1 MLCRRNKDGSIA
13 TQSNRIR
20 ILQQMGKQLH
30 QLGFRNMRATSLKEK
45 HIQSLVDKW
54 KSEELSAG
62 TIKNRMANL
71 RWWAEKVGKRN
82 VVARDNSHY
91 GIEERKYVS
100 EISKAKTLD
109 KEKLSSIKDPY
120 LKISLELQREF
131 GLRRE
136 ECMKFQPTYADKGN
150 YIQLKAS
157 WTKGGRARVVPIT
170 RESQRE
176 VLDRAHK
183 LSGRGSMIPAN
194 RTYIQQLR
202 IYEKQ
207 TGNIGLSK
215 MHGLRH
221 EYAQSRYKELTG
233 WDAPVVGGPTSK
245 QMTTEQKLKDKS
257 VRLLISEELGHS
269 REQITTVYLG
279 R

>member
-1 MLCRRNKDGSIA
+1 
-13 TQSNRIR
+13 
-20 ILQQMGKQLH
+20 
-30 QLGFRNMRATSLKEK
+30 MRATSLKEK

-71 RWWAEKVGKRN
+71 RWWAEKIGKRN

-91 GIEERKYVS
+91 GIEERKYIS
-100 EISKAKTLD
+100 EISKARTLD
-109 KEKLSSIKDPY
+109 EEKLSSVKDPY

-136 ECMKFQPTYADKGN
+136 ECMKFQPTYADKDN

-157 WTKGGRARVVPIT
+157 WTKGGRARIVPIT

-207 TGNIGLSK
+207 TSNIGLSK

-245 QMTTEQKLKDKS
+245 QLTTEQKLKDKS